1 MERAE
6 KGSASAD
13 VCVKG
18 GYMPNKNKPIKLQEA
33 HNYYFDK
40 TDIII
45 NALNAN
51 PDKSKAFSSL
61 LENIKWGL
69 EDVLNEYTEYDYS
82 KFLAMI
88 VRVNMIYECTRAI
101 LGDKLQKTDDMLYF
115 KFIRDTISHP
125 KELNSSAYRQMPYQ
139 PYMKYIFVDFRNVE
153 QTKQFFGFPRL
164 MKWLFD
170 EEDEEFVL
178 QMNAPDT
185 GELLFLVCP
194 YSKIWNCL
202 YDIIKQL
209 VDKIE

>member
-1 MERAE
+1 
-6 KGSASAD
+6 
-13 VCVKG
+13 
-18 GYMPNKNKPIKLQEA
+18 MPDKNSPLKLQES
-33 HNYYFDK
+33 HDYYFDN
-40 TDIII
+40 TDIIT
-45 NALNAN
+45 NAFNAN
-51 PDKSKAFSSL
+51 PDKAKAFSSL

-69 EDVLNEYTEYDYS
+69 GDVLNEYTGYDYS

-178 QMNAPDT
+178 QMNDPDT

>member
-1 MERAE
+1 MATE
-6 KGSASAD
+6 D
-13 VCVKG
+13 
-18 GYMPNKNKPIKLQEA
+18 KPLKLQEA
-33 HNYYFDK
+33 YNLYRDS
-40 TDIII
+40 TQVIT
-45 NALNAN
+45 NALKNN
-51 PDKSKAFSSL
+51 PMQSAAFSSL

-69 EDVLNEYTEYDYS
+69 ENVLNEYMEYDYS

-101 LGDKLQKTDDMLYF
+101 LGDKMQKTEDMLYF

-178 QMNAPDT
+178 QMNDPDT

>member
-1 MERAE
+1 MATE
-6 KGSASAD
+6 D
-13 VCVKG
+13 
-18 GYMPNKNKPIKLQEA
+18 KPLKLQEA
-33 HNYYFDK
+33 YNLYRDS
-40 TDIII
+40 TQVIT
-45 NALNAN
+45 NALKNN
-51 PDKSKAFSSL
+51 PMQSAAFSSL

-101 LGDKLQKTDDMLYF
+101 LGDKMQKTEDMLYF

-125 KELNSSAYRQMPYQ
+125 KELNSGAYRQMPYQ

-178 QMNAPDT
+178 QMNDPDT

-209 VDKIE
+209 VDIIE

>member
-1 MERAE
+1 
-6 KGSASAD
+6 
-13 VCVKG
+13 
-18 GYMPNKNKPIKLQEA
+18 MPNKNKPIKLQEA

-45 NALNAN
+45 NALNAT

-101 LGDKLQKTDDMLYF
+101 LGDKMQKTEDMLYF

-178 QMNAPDT
+178 QMNDPDT

>member
-1 MERAE
+1 M
-6 KGSASAD
+6 
-13 VCVKG
+13 
-18 GYMPNKNKPIKLQEA
+18 
-33 HNYYFDK
+33 
-40 TDIII
+40 
-45 NALNAN
+45 
-51 PDKSKAFSSL
+51 
-61 LENIKWGL
+61 GL

-178 QMNAPDT
+178 QMNDPDT

>member
-178 QMNAPDT
+178 QMNDPDT

>member
-1 MERAE
+1 MATE
-6 KGSASAD
+6 D
-13 VCVKG
+13 
-18 GYMPNKNKPIKLQEA
+18 KPLKLQEA
-33 HNYYFDK
+33 HNLYRDS
-40 TDIII
+40 TQVIT
-45 NALNAN
+45 NALKNN
-51 PDKSKAFSSL
+51 PMQSAAFSSL

-69 EDVLNEYTEYDYS
+69 EDVLNEYMEYDYS

-101 LGDKLQKTDDMLYF
+101 LGDKMQKTEDMLYF

-178 QMNAPDT
+178 QMNDPDT

>member
-1 MERAE
+1 MERTE

-178 QMNAPDT
+178 QMNDPDT

>member
-1 MERAE
+1 MATE
-6 KGSASAD
+6 D
-13 VCVKG
+13 
-18 GYMPNKNKPIKLQEA
+18 KPLKLQEA
-33 HNYYFDK
+33 HNLYRDS
-40 TDIII
+40 TQVIT
-45 NALNAN
+45 NALKNN
-51 PDKSKAFSSL
+51 PMQSAAFSSL

-101 LGDKLQKTDDMLYF
+101 LGDKMQKTEDMLYF

-153 QTKQFFGFPRL
+153 QTKQFFGFPRF

-178 QMNAPDT
+178 QMNDPDT

>member
-1 MERAE
+1 MATE
-6 KGSASAD
+6 D
-13 VCVKG
+13 
-18 GYMPNKNKPIKLQEA
+18 KPLKLQEA
-33 HNYYFDK
+33 HNLYRDS
-40 TDIII
+40 TQVIT
-45 NALNAN
+45 NALKNN
-51 PDKSKAFSSL
+51 PMQSAAFSSL

-101 LGDKLQKTDDMLYF
+101 LGDKMQKTEDMLYF

-139 PYMKYIFVDFRNVE
+139 PYMKYIFVDFRNAE

-178 QMNAPDT
+178 QMNDPDT

>member
-1 MERAE
+1 MATE
-6 KGSASAD
+6 D
-13 VCVKG
+13 
-18 GYMPNKNKPIKLQEA
+18 KPLKLQEA
-33 HNYYFDK
+33 HNLYRDS
-40 TDIII
+40 TQVIT
-45 NALNAN
+45 NALKNN
-51 PDKSKAFSSL
+51 PMQSAAFSSL

-69 EDVLNEYTEYDYS
+69 EDVLNEYMEYDYS

-101 LGDKLQKTDDMLYF
+101 LGDKMQKTEDMLYF

-139 PYMKYIFVDFRNVE
+139 PYMKYIFVDFRNVK
-153 QTKQFFGFPRL
+153 QTKQHFGFPQL

-178 QMNAPDT
+178 QMNDPDT

>member
-1 MERAE
+1 
-6 KGSASAD
+6 
-13 VCVKG
+13 
-18 GYMPNKNKPIKLQEA
+18 MPDKNSPLKLQEA
-33 HNYYFDK
+33 HDYYFDN
-40 TDIII
+40 TDIIT

-51 PDKSKAFSSL
+51 PDKAKAFSSL

-69 EDVLNEYTEYDYS
+69 GDVLNEYTGYDYS

-101 LGDKLQKTDDMLYF
+101 LGDKMQKTEDMLYF

-125 KELNSSAYRQMPYQ
+125 KELNSGAYRKMPYQ
-139 PYMKYIFVDFRNVE
+139 PYMKYIFVDFRNVK
-153 QTKQFFGFPRL
+153 QTKQHFGFPQL

-178 QMNAPDT
+178 QMNDPDT